1 MSIEPEQSDP
11 TLPPAAPE
19 PMAVPAKRHY
29 VKPLVAG
36 VVFVVVAAGLFVYR
50 LEREIHAPP
59 PPVAPAS
66 YDFQAGQ
73 CFDREDTTAEVPTTP
88 LDCAKSHSAEVYA
101 VQPLS
106 GDAYPGQTVVLDLGD
121 RVCPAEVAK
130 ALAPDTNYAGV
141 KTSFLYPQDKAWAQG
156 DRSIKCFFLRTDK
169 LPMTGHVKD
178 SGLPYTPEQK
188 HYRDTVKPYDTIVGE
203 QDPTVGW
210 TAERDVVA
218 RSIPVVQQE
227 IAALQAG
234 PWPHE
239 FGGTIKELTAAKQVE
254 LADRRRAAAATDE
267 GSFKHAL
274 DDATAH
280 SGSENDRTVKAALS
294 LAPA

>member
-19 PMAVPAKRHY
+19 PMPARRHY
-29 VKPLVAG
+29 VKPLIVGVA
-36 VVFVVVAAGLFVYR
+36 FVAVTAGLFVYR
-50 LEREIHAPP
+50 LDRENQAPP
-59 PPVAPAS
+59 PPVTPAS

-73 CFDREDTTAEVPTTP
+73 CFNRDQIEGAGHSAP
-88 LDCAKSHSAEVYA
+88 LDCAQPHTAEVYA
-101 VQPLS
+101 VEPLS
-106 GDAYPGQTVVLDLGD
+106 GDAYPGQTVVEALGH
-121 RVCPAEVAK
+121 RKCPAESAK
-130 ALAPDTNYAGV
+130 ALTPDTNYSGV
-141 KTSFLYPQDKAWAQG
+141 TTAFLYPLENPWAHG
-156 DRSIKCFFLRTDK
+156 DRSIKCFFYRQDK
-169 LPMTGHVKD
+169 LPMTGRVKD

-188 HYRDTVKPYDTIVGE
+188 HYRDTVKAYDAILGE
-203 QDPTVGW
+203 EDPTVGW

-239 FGGTIKELTAAKQVE
+239 FGGTMKDLTAAKQVE
-254 LADRRRAAAATDE
+254 LADRQRAAAATDE
-267 GSFKHAL
+267 GTFKHAL

-280 SGSENDRTVKAALS
+280 SGSENDRTVKATLG